1 MFKIMQTIYRA
12 PIDVGARPKIFQ
24 NAAFPLVPLFGMSA
38 NLTATLLA
46 FMLGVGSAVANAAPT
61 ESSPKATVECNADTD
76 EFCVEGDKDKAARL
90 NRQALE
96 FSTNKDYDHAL
107 DLFKEAINLN
117 KSNPEYHYNLG
128 LTYYYKG
135 MLKEEE
141 ASYLKVLTI
150 EPNDRVL
157 NPVLARTYFSL
168 ACVYAGQGKKDKAFE
183 QLEKLF
189 TVDSN
194 MLFRSIHDGDL
205 DSLREDPR
213 YEQLLAKKPSDS
225 SESGEAIIFDPH
237 GKVE

>member
-24 NAAFPLVPLFGMSA
+24 NAVFPPVPIFGMSA
-38 NLTATLLA
+38 YLTATLLA

-96 FSTNKDYDHAL
+96 FSSKQDYDQAL
-107 DLFKEAINLN
+107 DLFKKAINLD
-117 KSNPEYHYNLG
+117 KTNPDYHYNIA

-141 ASYLKVLTI
+141 ASYLKVLAI
-150 EPNDRVL
+150 EPNDPVL
-157 NPVLARTYFSL
+157 NPALARTYFGL
-168 ACVYAGQGKKDKAFE
+168 ACVYAEQGKKDKAFA
-183 QLEKLF
+183 QLEKLL
-189 TVDSN
+189 TIDPN
-194 MLFRSIHDGDL
+194 MLYHSIRDKDL
-205 DSLREDPR
+205 DSLRDDPR
-213 YEQLLAKKPSDS
+213 FEQFLVKKSGDAGESKSKNSD
-225 SESGEAIIFDPH
+225 ESGQF
-237 GKVE
+237 K